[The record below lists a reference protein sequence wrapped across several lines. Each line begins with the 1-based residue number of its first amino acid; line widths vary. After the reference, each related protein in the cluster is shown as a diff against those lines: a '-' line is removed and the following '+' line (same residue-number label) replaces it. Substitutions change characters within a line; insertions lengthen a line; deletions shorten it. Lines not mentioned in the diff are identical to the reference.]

1 MRGLPAAE
9 LLRRPV
15 LLRGIRLGRIDDVIF
30 DPDGTRVVGF
40 DVLCGDEQHRFLPF
54 SVAAL
59 GGRALEVSSTLALLD
74 EDELG
79 FYRLHGRALASGDLR
94 DAVVGADGL
103 VASTDVGAVGDGATR
118 C

>member
-1 MRGLPAAE
+1 
-9 LLRRPV
+9 V

-59 GGRALEVSSTLALLD
+59 AGRALEVSSTLALLD

-79 FYRLHGRALASGDLR
+79 FYRRHGRSLAAGELS
-94 DAVVGADGL
+94 DAVVGPGGL
-103 VASTDVGAVGDGATR
+103 VVADAEADAVGDGATR